1 MVATKGAV
9 AAVGMTGSNIPTVFV
24 EWGGA
29 RAGGR
34 ERRVNVSTT
43 TVTGDSLHWLNDV
56 DVGRGSEQGGA
67 GVGVPLAWEKPA
79 GEEGPNRERDREKG
93 GRKKGKNEIMIRGHH
108 MLTQQDGTGQ
118 CCTFVKTTF
127 NTISLLLVIQ
137 NM

>member
-1 MVATKGAV
+1 M
-9 AAVGMTGSNIPTVFV
+9 
-24 EWGGA
+24 
-29 RAGGR
+29 
-34 ERRVNVSTT
+34 
-43 TVTGDSLHWLNDV
+43 TGDSLHWLNDV

-79 GEEGPNRERDREKG
+79 GEEGPNRERDRERG

-118 CCTFVKTTF
+118 CCTSVKTTF

-137 NM
+137 NI